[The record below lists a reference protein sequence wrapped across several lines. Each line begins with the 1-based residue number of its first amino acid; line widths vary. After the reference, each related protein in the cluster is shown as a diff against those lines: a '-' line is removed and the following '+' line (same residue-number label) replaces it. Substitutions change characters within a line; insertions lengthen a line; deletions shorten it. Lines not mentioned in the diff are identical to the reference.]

1 MPWVAAS
8 LAHVDYPRVQTG
20 DGRGCFGCWQQAP
33 DPARVDTDRHAC
45 LKSAPRQ
52 VLGKPVTRDLRA
64 IPALPPQR

>member
-1 MPWVAAS
+1 MDRFWPS
-8 LAHVDYPRVQTG
+8 DEVDLRNLL
-20 DGRGCFGCWQQAP
+20 

-45 LKSAPRQ
+45 LKSVPRQ